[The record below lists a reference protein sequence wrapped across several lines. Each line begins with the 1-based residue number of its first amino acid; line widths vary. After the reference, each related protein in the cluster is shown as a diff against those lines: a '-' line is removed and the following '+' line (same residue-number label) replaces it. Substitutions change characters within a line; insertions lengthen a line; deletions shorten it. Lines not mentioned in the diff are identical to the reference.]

1 MPVYLHASISVDH
14 ADALISSAQTKVGGK
29 LTERTF
35 GMLLHTHR
43 YIGLISGGSGKELT
57 EQNLA

>member
-1 MPVYLHASISVDH
+1 MDH

-43 YIGLISGGSGKELT
+43 YIGLTSGGSGKELT